1 MAISDSLTVP
11 PPPKRS
17 QLGAQNEKQIEPQ
30 NSHEVPIRR
39 GRLERTLSKRGAAR
53 DNSPHHQSK
62 CDDSCEH
69 MQSVHR
75 GQHVIERAVGIRR
88 EVEALRGQL
97 PPGFE
102 LPGNEDESE
111 RESGHEP
118 TQTHSNRMGL
128 GGRYGSECA
137 TRHLQSGA
145 AQEKRQRIS
154 VEYRRQSDVRPIR
167 RRSLAHKE
175 RACKSRKRHGDRK
188 DAHPDAAL
196 RSPPC
201 SGEYFRNSSRRSRR
215 VSSGGGWRPH
225 RLVNCR

>member
-11 PPPKRS
+11 LPPSRL

-30 NSHEVPIRR
+30 NSHEMPIHR
-39 GRLERTLSKRGAAR
+39 GRSERTFSKRGAAR

-62 CDDSCEH
+62 CDHSCEH
-69 MQSVHR
+69 MQPVHR
-75 GQHVIERAVGIRR
+75 GQHVVERAVGIRR
-88 EVEALRGQL
+88 EVEALRGEL

-102 LPGNEDESE
+102 LPSNENKSE

-118 TQTHSNRMGL
+118 TQTHSNSRRL
-128 GGRYGSECA
+128 GGRYGSERA
-137 TRHLQSGA
+137 TCHLQSGA

-154 VEYRRQSDVRPIR
+154 VEYRRQGDVRPIR

-175 RACKSRKRHGDRK
+175 RACKSRKRHSDRK

-196 RSPPC
+196 RSPSC
-201 SGEYFRNSSRRSRR
+201 SGEYFGNSSRRSRR
-215 VSSGGGWRPH
+215 VTQGGGR
-225 RLVNCR
+225 RSNGLVGCR